1 MDERPRVSSP
11 PSPGRPQI
19 ESLPDEVL
27 ILVLSLLTMKE
38 AARTSILSRRWRYLW
53 LNIPNLEFVISL
65 GTLDHPINHEGEMP
79 KYIRWVNQDV
89 AAAQAPAFPGLW
101 FLGPVCSGEGGSTS
115 RFELPSALLEKLRV
129 RRSRT
134 LTDLKVIGP
143 PLRLKSLD
151 ISFSSNLETIFIS
164 APEAHSAVTD
174 PRKDEPPC
182 TSSALYSLL
191 IYTSVDIQTP
201 CILLS
206 LHGRATSR
214 RSNCVGQGCF
224 DCTGFPKTRRKE
236 SKRERRLQHL
246 RVIKYVGFWGL
257 KGENQLILHPL
268 QTAVSPEKLIIDL
281 AILPVEI
288 SLTEGRMGS
297 GELLIKIPNFLK
309 FQNYLNFLDFFNFAP
324 TLSLLHC
331 SSSSS
336 APSTVQSQSSTNLN
350 PSLVPSSNFSSQC
363 FSFNPKSKATL
374 LGLPKP
380 QKSCFVEFA

>member
-1 MDERPRVSSP
+1 MKEAVRTSILPRRWRYLIFPKEFEWVEQDQ
-11 PSPGRPQI
+11 PGIYITFTASRGGGGKDLKQI

-182 TSSALYSLL
+182 TSNTLHLAFPSRSSYFTQDREEPLETIILRPPEIKHL
-191 IYTSVDIQTP
+191 TVLVDID
-201 CILLS
+201 S
-206 LHGRATSR
+206 
-214 RSNCVGQGCF
+214 
-224 DCTGFPKTRRKE
+224 
-236 SKRERRLQHL
+236 
-246 RVIKYVGFWGL
+246 
-257 KGENQLILHPL
+257 
-268 QTAVSPEKLIIDL
+268 
-281 AILPVEI
+281 
-288 SLTEGRMGS
+288 
-297 GELLIKIPNFLK
+297 
-309 FQNYLNFLDFFNFAP
+309 
-324 TLSLLHC
+324 
-331 SSSSS
+331 
-336 APSTVQSQSSTNLN
+336 
-350 PSLVPSSNFSSQC
+350 
-363 FSFNPKSKATL
+363 
-374 LGLPKP
+374 
-380 QKSCFVEFA
+380 